1 MIEAYSGDQ
10 VRAAEQPSLDCGL
23 GGTLMR
29 RAARGLARVCEQQL
43 RQVNPQGLL
52 RGGSAVL
59 LVGSGNNG
67 GDALWAGAFLR
78 GRGVAVTAVL
88 TGSRA
93 HEEGLAALQ
102 RAGGRAL
109 RLVAEGGADRGG
121 AAELPADVAEVP
133 TATVREAV
141 ALLCSAQ
148 LVVDGMLGTGGRGG
162 LRGLPE
168 QLVTAFAARRDD
180 AARRESDAVVEGAD
194 RPSESTAR
202 RPGDTVRGAVPPAS
216 FPEQTPR
223 IVACDLVSGV
233 SADTGETP
241 GPVLRAHATVTFGA
255 AKTGHVVAP
264 GEQAAGE
271 LTVVPIGIEDELGEP
286 AVHRIQA
293 RDVLAAWPRPGATD
307 TKYTRGV
314 LGVVAGA
321 PSYPGAAIMC
331 TQAAVNAGAGMVRFL
346 GDSTARAM
354 VLARSPEVVCSDD
367 QPWDVHVQAWLAGP
381 GVVGDESQAARV
393 QAVIEAPEPAVLDA
407 GALDAAARSVVD
419 TRLGPHKIL
428 TPHAGE
434 LSQIFEWLHGF
445 GLSPSRVERADI
457 EANPLHWAGE
467 AARLTGATVLLKG
480 ATTVIAS
487 PVAVDSAMSADPPMS
502 ADPAW
507 GGDSLTTA
515 DSAGGGDRARS
526 GGPGGVRGEDRAGAA
541 PRGGADARAG
551 AASSSSGSQECLCLS
566 VGDASPWLATA
577 GSGDTMAG
585 ILGTVLAH
593 VAEHPDALSPLGDWA
608 RGEGRWAAAAA
619 LGAGLHAV
627 ASRAH
632 GEGPVPPSV
641 LAENVR
647 AVLTRP

>member
-1 MIEAYSGDQ
+1 
-10 VRAAEQPSLDCGL
+10 
-23 GGTLMR
+23 MR
-29 RAARGLARVCEQQL
+29 RAARGLARVCEDQL
-43 RQVNPQGLL
+43 RRVNPQGLL

-88 TGSRA
+88 TGSRV
-93 HEEGLAALQ
+93 HQEGLAVLR
-102 RAGGRAL
+102 RAGGRVL
-109 RLVAEGGADRGG
+109 RLVAEDDPHGGGAT
-121 AAELPADVAEVP
+121 ELPADVAEVP
-133 TATVREAV
+133 TTAV
-141 ALLCSAQ
+141 PGVVSLMCSAQ
-148 LVVDGMLGTGGRGG
+148 LVVDGMLGTGGHGG
-162 LRGLPE
+162 LRGLPA
-168 QLVTAFAARRDD
+168 QLVTAFAARRDG
-180 AARRESDAVVEGAD
+180 AAPRVSATVAEGAAH
-194 RPSESTAR
+194 RSENTAR
-202 RPGDTVRGAVPPAS
+202 RPGGTVRGAGAPVP
-216 FPEQTPR
+216 FPERTPR

-233 SADTGETP
+233 SADTGEAP

-271 LTVVPIGIEDELGEP
+271 LTVVPIGIEDELGEA
-286 AVHRIQA
+286 AVHRLQA
-293 RDVLAAWPRPGATD
+293 QDVLAAWPRPGATD

-346 GDSTARAM
+346 GDAAARAM

-381 GVVGDESQAARV
+381 GVVGDESQTARV

-407 GALDAAARSVVD
+407 GALDAAARSVAD
-419 TRLGPHKIL
+419 ARLGPHKIL

-445 GLSPSRVERADI
+445 GLSPSRVERTDI
-457 EANPLHWAGE
+457 EANPLHWARE

-487 PVAVDSAMSADPPMS
+487 PVAA
-502 ADPAW
+502 
-507 GGDSLTTA
+507 T
-515 DSAGGGDRARS
+515 SAGGGDRVQCGEE
-526 GGPGGVRGEDRAGAA
+526 GGSRGEDGVRAPA
-541 PRGGADARAG
+541 RGGTDAWTGA
-551 AASSSSGSQECLCLS
+551 AASSSGAGGCLCLS

-585 ILGTVLAH
+585 VLGTVLAH

-608 RGEGRWAAAAA
+608 CGEGRWAAAAA

-641 LAENVR
+641 LAESVR
-647 AVLTRP
+647 EVLTRP

>member
-1 MIEAYSGDQ
+1 MIDAYSGTE
-10 VRAAEQPSLDCGL
+10 VRAAEQPLLDRGL
-23 GGTLMR
+23 GGILMH
-29 RAARGLARVCEQQL
+29 RAARGLAQVCGQHL

-52 RGGSAVL
+52 AGGRAVF

-78 GRGVAVTAVL
+78 ERSVAVTAVL

-93 HEEGLAALQ
+93 HQEGLTAFQ
-102 RAGGRAL
+102 RAGGEVL
-109 RLVAEGGADRGG
+109 RLVGENDPGRDG
-121 AAELPADVAEVP
+121 AADLSAGVAQAP
-133 TATVREAV
+133 PATVSEVV
-141 ALLCSAQ
+141 ALMCSAQ
-148 LVVDGMLGTGGRGG
+148 LVVDGMLGTGASGG
-162 LRGLPE
+162 LRGAPA
-168 QLVTAFAARRDD
+168 QLVTAFTRRQEDSARQG
-180 AARRESDAVVEGAD
+180 EQG
-194 RPSESTAR
+194 
-202 RPGDTVRGAVPPAS
+202 VRGGSAAAS
-216 FPEQTPR
+216 SSERSPR

-233 SADTGETP
+233 SADTGEAP
-241 GPVLRAHATVTFGA
+241 EPVLRAHATVTFGA

-271 LTVVPIGIEDELGEP
+271 LTVVPIGIEDGLGEP
-286 AVHRIQA
+286 AVRRFQPQ
-293 RDVLAAWPRPGATD
+293 DVLAAWPRPGADD

-346 GDSTARAM
+346 GDATTRSM
-354 VLARSPEVVCSDD
+354 VLARSPEVVCSDE

-381 GVVGDESQAARV
+381 GAVGDESQAARV
-393 QAVIEAPEPAVLDA
+393 QAVIESREPAVLDA
-407 GALDAAARSVVD
+407 GALDAAARSVAD
-419 TRLGPHKIL
+419 ARLSPHTIL

-445 GLSPSRVERADI
+445 GLCSQGVERAEI
-457 EANPLHWAGE
+457 EARPLHWARE

-487 PVAVDSAMSADPPMS
+487 PVAAGGA
-502 ADPAW
+502 
-507 GGDSLTTA
+507 GGDPGHDVARRPGDEASPGGKPG
-515 DSAGGGDRARS
+515 DSAG
-526 GGPGGVRGEDRAGAA
+526 
-541 PRGGADARAG
+541 
-551 AASSSSGSQECLCLS
+551 ASSPGAQDCLCLS

-577 GSGDTMAG
+577 GSGDTLAG

-593 VAEHPDALSPLGDWA
+593 VAEHPDALSGLGDWA

-619 LGAGLHAV
+619 LGAGVHAI
-627 ASRAH
+627 ASRVR

-647 AVLTRP
+647 AALTRP